1 MELRPYQQEAK
12 DAIFEQWDSGV
23 LSIFYSSIC
32 TDQLSSGSTCSA
44 GSSDGSM

>member
-23 LSIFYSSIC
+23 LKLCWSFPQ
-32 TDQLSSGSTCSA
+32 DVGKQ
-44 GSSDGSM
+44 